1 MAARKKPAE
10 EPTFEESME
19 ELETVVGKLE
29 AGDVP
34 LEQALA
40 AFERRL
46 LSGPAP
52 FDRFVEGARLDPVYR
67 PGVVLTGGGQ
77 GQAAFQLRHRCR

>member
-10 EPTFEESME
+10 EPTFEAAME

-34 LEQALA
+34 LEEALA
-40 AFERRL
+40 SFERGVALVRGL
-46 LSGPAP
+46 H
-52 FDRFVEGARLDPVYR
+52 VRLDDVERKIEELTRGEDGALVAR
-67 PGVVLTGGGQ
+67 PLDDQ
-77 GQAAFQLRHRCR
+77 D

>member
-10 EPTFEESME
+10 EPTFEEAME

-34 LEQALA
+34 LEEALA
-40 AFERRL
+40 SFERGVALVRGL
-46 LSGPAP
+46 H
-52 FDRFVEGARLDPVYR
+52 VRLDDVERKIEELTRGEDGALVAR
-67 PGVVLTGGGQ
+67 PLDDQ
-77 GQAAFQLRHRCR
+77 D

>member
-10 EPTFEESME
+10 EPTFEEAME

-34 LEQALA
+34 LEEALA
-40 AFERRL
+40 SFERGVALVRGL
-46 LSGPAP
+46 HVSL
-52 FDRFVEGARLDPVYR
+52 DDVERKIEELTRGEDGALVARPLDD
-67 PGVVLTGGGQ
+67 Q
-77 GQAAFQLRHRCR
+77 D